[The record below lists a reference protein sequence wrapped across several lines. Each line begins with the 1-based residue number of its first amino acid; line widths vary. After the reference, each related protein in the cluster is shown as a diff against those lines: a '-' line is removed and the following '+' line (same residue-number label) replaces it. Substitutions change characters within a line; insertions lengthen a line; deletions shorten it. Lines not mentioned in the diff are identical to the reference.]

1 MADDLL
7 ANGRAR
13 LLPVVDLDQ
22 PPGLE
27 HADEL
32 LKLLCLFFVEGC
44 GCGRCLRNGDPPPF
58 TLFTSLCALLVLLLL
73 VLLLLLL
80 LLAHAE
86 GWKITR
92 GQPGSSTKARQHEVG
107 RTLDDSLGGTSHRSS
122 ASRCSFPGS
131 CPRLEIRRLPSRTSL
146 SAADVLQLLPK
157 RSHEVPE
164 PAVVFVQHRLHLPV
178 PDADEKACDLWWETL
193 EPFLDP
199 EHGLAEDGPV
209 LVRDLRVALE

>member
-1 MADDLL
+1 MVDDLL

-32 LKLLCLFFVEGC
+32 LKLLCLFFVEGG
-44 GCGRCLRNGDPPPF
+44 GCDRCLRNGDPPPF

-73 VLLLLLL
+73 LLVLLLLLP
-80 LLAHAE
+80 LAHAE
-86 GWKITR
+86 GLKCTR
-92 GQPGSSTKARQHEVG
+92 GQRGSTKARQHEVG
-107 RTLDDSLGGTSHRSS
+107 RTLDDSLGGTRHRRN
-122 ASRCSFPGS
+122 ALFWSFPGS
-131 CPRLEIRRLPSRTSL
+131 CP
-146 SAADVLQLLPK
+146 AADVLQLLPK

-199 EHGLAEDGPV
+199 EHDLAEDGPV